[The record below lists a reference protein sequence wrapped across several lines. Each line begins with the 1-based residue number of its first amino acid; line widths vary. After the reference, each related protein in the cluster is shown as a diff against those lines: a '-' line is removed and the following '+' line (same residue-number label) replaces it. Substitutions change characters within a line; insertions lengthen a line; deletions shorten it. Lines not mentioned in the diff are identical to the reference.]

1 LKNTGKKMKRRKKRK
16 GQVRGKMG
24 RKEKGMKM
32 MMMMM
37 MMMKGGGLSLSR
49 MTIQAL
55 IVSHAKTKKR
65 I

>member
-37 MMMKGGGLSLSR
+37 MMKGGGLSLSR